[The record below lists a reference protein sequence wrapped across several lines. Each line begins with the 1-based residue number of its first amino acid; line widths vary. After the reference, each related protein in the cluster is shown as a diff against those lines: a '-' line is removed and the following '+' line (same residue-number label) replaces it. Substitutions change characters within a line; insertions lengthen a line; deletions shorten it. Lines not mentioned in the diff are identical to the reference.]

1 MAASVFP
8 DRMLREPLQS
18 MADQID
24 AEMEKEERGQTT
36 STECLA
42 NADCAPQLVTVVCSH
57 SRIADVDITVAQE
70 HGVVVHG
77 VQLLQI
83 TPGADVGDTAGVEEL
98 QQPEL
103 PEEL

>member
-1 MAASVFP
+1 MCY
-8 DRMLREPLQS
+8 Q
-18 MADQID
+18 
-24 AEMEKEERGQTT
+24 
-36 STECLA
+36 A

-83 TPGADVGDTAGVEEL
+83 TPGADVGDTAGVEEVL
-98 QQPEL
+98 NFLVYSQTSIKWTDIRKL
-103 PEEL
+103 LSVTYYK